1 MLDNQPQESRRLLSM
16 DDAAERSSENEWKR
30 ENTSELNMQ
39 EDEES
44 KYPPFKTVIVSMI
57 CIYAAMFL
65 AALVSHFSRYHKT
78 QELTSRRIEQ
88 L

>member
-1 MLDNQPQESRRLLSM
+1 MDDVPEESNDSDWKRDDSLEDNIEEDDESR
-16 DDAAERSSENEWKR
+16 
-30 ENTSELNMQ
+30 
-39 EDEES
+39 
-44 KYPPFKTVIVSMI
+44 YPPFKTVIVSMV